1 MIFSATW
8 GSGVVTKAQQKAAQW
23 ALGLWLGLIYS
34 TLGVVRFVVDRLRAE
49 GWLVITVASLFAM
62 AFVTC
67 AVLIVRS
74 ADRRA
79 LALLT
84 LAVIGCGYALIIANM
99 ASPEE
104 RAHLLQYGV
113 VGLLAYVSFSE
124 RYRPALLFTAAAG
137 WLDEGIQAL
146 LPTRHYDLRDVGFN
160 ALAGALACASLWLV
174 QRSSAASSI
183 AAGKVSR

>member
-1 MIFSATW
+1 M
-8 GSGVVTKAQQKAAQW
+8 VTKAQQKAARW

-34 TLGVVRFVVDRLRAE
+34 TLGVVRFVVDRLRAD
-49 GWLVITVASLFAM
+49 GWLVITVAALFAV
-62 AFVTC
+62 AFVAC
-67 AVLIVRS
+67 AVIIARK
-74 ADRRA
+74 APRA
-79 LALLT
+79 LVT
-84 LAVIGCGYALIIANM
+84 LALIGCVYAAIVANM

-104 RAHLLQYGV
+104 RTHLLQYGV
-113 VGLLAYVSFSE
+113 VGLLSYVSFG
-124 RYRPALLFTAAAG
+124 RYTYALVFTAAAG
-137 WLDEGIQAL
+137 WVDEGIQAL